1 MQHRE
6 GHFIAH
12 DGIDIFY
19 QTWATGEIPTATL
32 LIVHGMGEHGG
43 RYGNYVDYFVPRGYA
58 LYAMDLR
65 GCGRSGGRR
74 GHVDRFDD
82 FVNDL
87 RRLHSLAREAASGGK
102 VFLLGHSFGSLVAL
116 AYGLRHPEGLSGVLT
131 SGTALR
137 DALPYPDWVRS
148 LVRRAGQRVPALAL
162 PSGLKSEHLSRDA
175 AVVEAYRRD
184 PLVHSFGS
192 LRWAAESIA
201 IREWLYRHAAE
212 WSLPLLML
220 HGGDDKICLKEGA
233 QLFRERAGNA
243 RVEYRQYDGMYHEI
257 HNDVGKEV
265 VFRDIEAWLER
276 IVQ

>member
-1 MQHRE
+1 MRHQE
-6 GHFIAH
+6 GHFTAH

-19 QTWATGEIPTATL
+19 QMWTPEEKPRAIF
-32 LIVHGMGEHGG
+32 LIAHGIGEHGG

-82 FVNDL
+82 FVNDV
-87 RRLHSLAREAASGGK
+87 RQLHNLAREAQFSGK

-116 AYGLRHPEGLSGVLT
+116 TYGLRHPEGLSGVII

-137 DALPYPDWVRS
+137 DALPYPDWVRAII
-148 LVRRAGQRVPALAL
+148 RRMGQAVPTLSV
-162 PSGLKSEHLSRDA
+162 PSGLKIQYLSRDA

-184 PLVHSFGS
+184 PLVHSVGT

-220 HGGDDKICLKEGA
+220 HGGDDQICLKEGA

-243 RVEYRQYDGMYHEI
+243 RVAYRQYEGMYHEI
-257 HNDVGKEV
+257 HNEVGKEL